1 MSIAN
6 SGRISKRP
14 ILLGTSAPVQ
24 SLPSMARLYPPAR
37 QRRMGAC
44 QCGASGGLHN
54 TAARMQRLGA
64 GSAPPIGSPGGPD
77 QLVAQIAQFGR
88 RGSFVERGDDILG
101 GASHLVN
108 TIRQIGRV
116 VG

>member
-1 MSIAN
+1 
-6 SGRISKRP
+6 
-14 ILLGTSAPVQ
+14 
-24 SLPSMARLYPPAR
+24 
-37 QRRMGAC
+37 
-44 QCGASGGLHN
+44 
-54 TAARMQRLGA
+54 MQRLGA